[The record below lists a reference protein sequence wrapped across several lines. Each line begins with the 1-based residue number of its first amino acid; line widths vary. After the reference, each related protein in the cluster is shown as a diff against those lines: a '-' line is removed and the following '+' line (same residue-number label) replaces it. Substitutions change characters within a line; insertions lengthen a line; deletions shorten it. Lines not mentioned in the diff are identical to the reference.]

1 MGCCCK
7 KKTTRLSIIDKEP
20 LISEQ
25 DRKSISPL
33 SYNDFEILKLLGRGA
48 FGKVLLVRRKK
59 NGNLYAMKILKKD
72 ILQIKK
78 QQDHTKTE
86 RILLANIKSPFIVN
100 LYYAFQDQYKLYFI
114 QEFMQGG
121 ELFFHLQK
129 EKKFNSEKTKFY
141 TIEILLALEDI
152 HKNNMIYRDL
162 KPENILFDKNG
173 HIKLT
178 DFGLSK
184 ILNEKKAYTICGTP
198 EYLAPEILSNE
209 GYEKS
214 VDFFSLGCL
223 MYEMLFGKSPYKNSN
238 NTNDNNNNNILNIT
252 NNKIPQMPDYF
263 NFSEKDIITKLLNPN
278 PKKRLGYGDNGIDN
292 IKKHFYF
299 NNINWDD
306 YRNKKINAP
315 FVPKLKNQFDLSN
328 FDRQFTLEN
337 IFDDNDSDD
346 GEGIEVHVP
355 DDEYENF
362 SYENKDFKGILD
374 KKNEN

>member
-7 KKTTRLSIIDKEP
+7 KKTTRLMILDKVNP
-20 LISEQ
+20 LLSEEE
-25 DRKSISPL
+25 RKSITRL
-33 SYNDFEILKLLGRGA
+33 SYNDFEILKLLGKGS
-48 FGKVLLVRRKK
+48 FGKVLLVKRKI
-59 NGNLYAMKILKKD
+59 NNQLYAMKILKKD
-72 ILQIKK
+72 VIQIKH

-100 LYYAFQDQYKLYFI
+100 LYFAFQDKYKLYFI

-121 ELFFHLQK
+121 ELFFHLHK

-162 KPENILFDKNG
+162 KPENILLDKNG

-184 ILNEKKAYTICGTP
+184 ILNEKKTYTICGTP

-223 MYEMLFGKSPYKNSN
+223 MYKMLSGKSAYKVSKY
-238 NTNDNNNNNILNIT
+238 NILSIENYKVPKMPNSFNI
-252 NNKIPQMPDYF
+252 
-263 NFSEKDIITKLLNPN
+263 SEKDIISKLLNPN
-278 PKKRLGYGDNGIDN
+278 PKKRLGYGDNGIEN

-299 NNINWDD
+299 NNVNWED
-306 YRNKKINAP
+306 YRNKKINTP
-315 FVPKLKNQFDLSN
+315 FIPKLKNEFDLSN
-328 FDRQFTLEN
+328 FDKQFTLEDV
-337 IFDDNDSDD
+337 FEDDDN
-346 GEGIEVHVP
+346 ENEIEVKIP

-362 SYENKDFKGILD
+362 TYENKEYKEILD
-374 KKNEN
+374 KKES